1 MNATVTIKKCSMNK
15 IVYAPPVA
23 NGSYTVCFFTANLK
37 GQAAAF
43 PDNIQKC
50 GTTAFFKVSSYH
62 LPKSLLNK
70 MSFNLEGHW
79 EKDTNAKSQ
88 DGHIFIA
95 EKASESLP
103 ETTSEI
109 IKFFEKNCKGVGKVM
124 ATEIANAFGAKT
136 LDICAHQPKK
146 LEAIPKMTPALLG
159 NINSACLS
167 ALVRADV
174 QALLKDSNVEVSVID
189 KIVEEYSDEA
199 TTILRCEPYK
209 TVSLLGFSTADKI
222 AMSLGEDADSVR
234 RMHAATVEAQ
244 KRACARTGNMC
255 AEQDA
260 IKAQLQVLTPEVS
273 SDVMD
278 KAIVEVAQTYDIVK
292 QGKYYYDK
300 SDFLTERKMAAK
312 IAELACVKPSKE
324 AEIEK
329 AFIEWQQENSM
340 ILSPRQAEAV
350 RNLKYRISIVTGG
363 PGTGKTTCLRAIMD
377 VYHKVW
383 PSEHILLMAPTGLAA
398 KRMAESTK
406 TNSATIHKACCLV
419 PADNNSGFVA
429 QSECRICGFVGID
442 EMSMVG
448 EHLFAFAIDAVLN
461 SPSTR
466 IVLLGDTDQLAP
478 VSRGDVLRDLIQCSV
493 IKTVRLDVNYRQGS
507 TSTITDASIKI
518 RENRAYSGMT
528 RNLKF
533 DDEFNFISVT
543 NPDQK
548 TEADKI
554 LSRVVEEYQK
564 GVAKYGVK
572 GTIILTPTHFDK
584 GTATGYLCKNRVNA
598 VIQSVVNPKTDTKPF
613 LEVNH
618 QTFMVGDRIIQ
629 RRNTDQVINGDL
641 GTIISI
647 NKVDNETRVEIIFD
661 SKEDVLVY
669 DSNDVKD
676 IELAYAVTI
685 HSSQG
690 SEFPCCI
697 IPVSSSYGP
706 MLTKPVYYTG
716 ITRAKKKLILI
727 GDEEALKRAVR
738 TTRTQGRKSLLGPR
752 ILKKVQAK

>member
-146 LEAIPKMTPALLG
+146 LEAIPKMTPVLLG

-278 KAIVEVAQTYDIVK
+278 NPRTTIIKEPYSETVPEEYTAANITVSYKYSPKEGAK
-292 QGKYYYDK
+292 QYILDRFGITNDK
-300 SDFLTERKMAAK
+300 SDDKDISDE
-312 IAELACVKPSKE
+312 ELFDEQVAQLRELYHARE
-324 AEIEK
+324 AEFDYNSDLVIDENYPENG
-329 AFIEWQQENSM
+329 ATGTVVTSPAIRTLIQQFYATHSADS
-340 ILSPRQAEAV
+340 LFVAPSPV
-350 RNLKYRISIVTGG
+350 GG
-363 PGTGKTTCLRAIMD
+363 PWSGWKSRVNSPLGQIRNGVAHNGTDI
-377 VYHKVW
+377 
-383 PSEHILLMAPTGLAA
+383 
-398 KRMAESTK
+398 
-406 TNSATIHKACCLV
+406 LV
-419 PADNNSGFVA
+419 PSVQYSLIAPSQG
-429 QSECRICGFVGID
+429 IIVGIQD
-442 EMSMVG
+442 GYANGALQTSGQASRGNFVFVYYGEQGSVGGQKGVFVLYQHLTPGITWHVGDTIPAGAVIGRTGWSGYCVSSHGGTG
-448 EHLFAFAIDAVLN
+448 EHLHLEQYIGFEQVDPE
-461 SPSTR
+461 SY
-466 IVLLGDTDQLAP
+466 LG
-478 VSRGDVLRDLIQCSV
+478 
-493 IKTVRLDVNYRQGS
+493 N
-507 TSTITDASIKI
+507 
-518 RENRAYSGMT
+518 
-528 RNLKF
+528 
-533 DDEFNFISVT
+533 
-543 NPDQK
+543 
-548 TEADKI
+548 
-554 LSRVVEEYQK
+554 
-564 GVAKYGVK
+564 
-572 GTIILTPTHFDK
+572 
-584 GTATGYLCKNRVNA
+584 
-598 VIQSVVNPKTDTKPF
+598 
-613 LEVNH
+613 
-618 QTFMVGDRIIQ
+618 
-629 RRNTDQVINGDL
+629 
-641 GTIISI
+641 
-647 NKVDNETRVEIIFD
+647 
-661 SKEDVLVY
+661 
-669 DSNDVKD
+669 
-676 IELAYAVTI
+676 
-685 HSSQG
+685 
-690 SEFPCCI
+690 
-697 IPVSSSYGP
+697 
-706 MLTKPVYYTG
+706 
-716 ITRAKKKLILI
+716 
-727 GDEEALKRAVR
+727 
-738 TTRTQGRKSLLGPR
+738 
-752 ILKKVQAK
+752 

>member
-146 LEAIPKMTPALLG
+146 LEAIPKMTPVLLG

-244 KRACARTGNMC
+244 KRACTRTGNMC

-278 KAIVEVAQTYDIVK
+278 KA
-292 QGKYYYDK
+292 
-300 SDFLTERKMAAK
+300 
-312 IAELACVKPSKE
+312 
-324 AEIEK
+324 
-329 AFIEWQQENSM
+329 
-340 ILSPRQAEAV
+340 
-350 RNLKYRISIVTGG
+350 
-363 PGTGKTTCLRAIMD
+363 
-377 VYHKVW
+377 
-383 PSEHILLMAPTGLAA
+383 
-398 KRMAESTK
+398 
-406 TNSATIHKACCLV
+406 
-419 PADNNSGFVA
+419 FV
-429 QSECRICGFVGID
+429 S
-442 EMSMVG
+442 
-448 EHLFAFAIDAVLN
+448 
-461 SPSTR
+461 
-466 IVLLGDTDQLAP
+466 
-478 VSRGDVLRDLIQCSV
+478 
-493 IKTVRLDVNYRQGS
+493 
-507 TSTITDASIKI
+507 
-518 RENRAYSGMT
+518 
-528 RNLKF
+528 
-533 DDEFNFISVT
+533 
-543 NPDQK
+543 
-548 TEADKI
+548 
-554 LSRVVEEYQK
+554 
-564 GVAKYGVK
+564 
-572 GTIILTPTHFDK
+572 
-584 GTATGYLCKNRVNA
+584 
-598 VIQSVVNPKTDTKPF
+598 
-613 LEVNH
+613 
-618 QTFMVGDRIIQ
+618 
-629 RRNTDQVINGDL
+629 
-641 GTIISI
+641 
-647 NKVDNETRVEIIFD
+647 
-661 SKEDVLVY
+661 
-669 DSNDVKD
+669 
-676 IELAYAVTI
+676 
-685 HSSQG
+685 
-690 SEFPCCI
+690 
-697 IPVSSSYGP
+697 
-706 MLTKPVYYTG
+706 
-716 ITRAKKKLILI
+716 
-727 GDEEALKRAVR
+727 
-738 TTRTQGRKSLLGPR
+738 
-752 ILKKVQAK
+752 

>member
-1 MNATVTIKKCSMNK
+1 MCRLTFKEWGLYWDRLNAAV
-15 IVYAPPVA
+15 
-23 NGSYTVCFFTANLK
+23 
-37 GQAAAF
+37 
-43 PDNIQKC
+43 
-50 GTTAFFKVSSYH
+50 
-62 LPKSLLNK
+62 
-70 MSFNLEGHW
+70 E
-79 EKDTNAKSQ
+79 SQ
-88 DGHIFIA
+88 DSERIYAAKIA
-95 EKASESLP
+95 V
-103 ETTSEI
+103 
-109 IKFFEKNCKGVGKVM
+109 KN
-124 ATEIANAFGAKT
+124 
-136 LDICAHQPKK
+136 DIRRIYI
-146 LEAIPKMTPALLG
+146 E
-159 NINSACLS
+159 
-167 ALVRADV
+167 RYDR
-174 QALLKDSNVEVSVID
+174 
-189 KIVEEYSDEA
+189 DEA

-209 TVSLLGFSTADKI
+209 TVSLLGFSMADKI

-260 IKAQLQVLTPEVS
+260 IKAQLQILTPEVS
-273 SDVMD
+273 SEVMD

-478 VSRGDVLRDLIQCSV
+478 VSRGDVLRDLIQCGV

-533 DDEFNFISVT
+533 DDGD
-543 NPDQK
+543 NPSTKREKATLWPSALGCWLPFWKPMTSMACRWFGAK
-548 TEADKI
+548 T
-554 LSRVVEEYQK
+554 SRPRRSAMCAMPMK
-564 GVAKYGVK
+564 KKSYG
-572 GTIILTPTHFDK
+572 TSSPPQTPPAAAQTCL
-584 GTATGYLCKNRVNA
+584 G
-598 VIQSVVNPKTDTKPF
+598 PKALF
-613 LEVNH
+613 RS
-618 QTFMVGDRIIQ
+618 GS
-629 RRNTDQVINGDL
+629 
-641 GTIISI
+641 ISI
-647 NKVDNETRVEIIFD
+647 
-661 SKEDVLVY
+661 
-669 DSNDVKD
+669 
-676 IELAYAVTI
+676 
-685 HSSQG
+685 
-690 SEFPCCI
+690 
-697 IPVSSSYGP
+697 
-706 MLTKPVYYTG
+706 
-716 ITRAKKKLILI
+716 
-727 GDEEALKRAVR
+727 ALR
-738 TTRTQGRKSLLGPR
+738 
-752 ILKKVQAK
+752 

>member
-1 MNATVTIKKCSMNK
+1 
-15 IVYAPPVA
+15 
-23 NGSYTVCFFTANLK
+23 
-37 GQAAAF
+37 
-43 PDNIQKC
+43 
-50 GTTAFFKVSSYH
+50 
-62 LPKSLLNK
+62 

-146 LEAIPKMTPALLG
+146 LEAIPKMTPVLLG

-189 KIVEEYSDEA
+189 KIVEAYSDEA
-199 TTILRCEPYK
+199 TAILRCEPYK
-209 TVSLLGFSTADKI
+209 TVSLLGFSMADKI

-406 TNSATIHKACCLV
+406 
-419 PADNNSGFVA
+419 
-429 QSECRICGFVGID
+429 
-442 EMSMVG
+442 
-448 EHLFAFAIDAVLN
+448 
-461 SPSTR
+461 
-466 IVLLGDTDQLAP
+466 
-478 VSRGDVLRDLIQCSV
+478 
-493 IKTVRLDVNYRQGS
+493 
-507 TSTITDASIKI
+507 
-518 RENRAYSGMT
+518 
-528 RNLKF
+528 
-533 DDEFNFISVT
+533 
-543 NPDQK
+543 
-548 TEADKI
+548 
-554 LSRVVEEYQK
+554 
-564 GVAKYGVK
+564 
-572 GTIILTPTHFDK
+572 
-584 GTATGYLCKNRVNA
+584 
-598 VIQSVVNPKTDTKPF
+598 
-613 LEVNH
+613 
-618 QTFMVGDRIIQ
+618 
-629 RRNTDQVINGDL
+629 
-641 GTIISI
+641 
-647 NKVDNETRVEIIFD
+647 
-661 SKEDVLVY
+661 
-669 DSNDVKD
+669 
-676 IELAYAVTI
+676 
-685 HSSQG
+685 
-690 SEFPCCI
+690 
-697 IPVSSSYGP
+697 
-706 MLTKPVYYTG
+706 
-716 ITRAKKKLILI
+716 
-727 GDEEALKRAVR
+727 
-738 TTRTQGRKSLLGPR
+738 
-752 ILKKVQAK
+752 